1 MKIWKWLLLT
11 VTALASYAFA
21 LLNPFTAPAPGIDVF
36 TPTAYNESLTPTPA
50 LTAPSP
56 TETAVPSTP
65 TAAPTATPIPAEVY
79 RLQPG
84 SPVYLPF
91 FRQPELGCAWTGVA
105 GQIFDAQGEPVT
117 GIVVVVEG
125 ALGDTPVD
133 AVTVSGAAPAY
144 GPGGYEL
151 QLGQQPIAAAGTL
164 SLLLYDL
171 DGVPLIQPLS
181 FDTRAGCTQN
191 LVLINFQQ
199 Q

>member
-1 MKIWKWLLLT
+1 MEMAAAHRDRPGFIRLC
-11 VTALASYAFA
+11 
-21 LLNPFTAPAPGIDVF
+21 PA
-36 TPTAYNESLTPTPA
+36 ESLHRARSGDRGLYPNRLHPKPDAHPRGNT
-50 LTAPSP
+50 PSP
-56 TETAVPSTP
+56 TQTAVPSTP
-65 TAAPTATPIPAEVY
+65 TAAPTATPIPAEAY

-105 GQIFDAQGEPVT
+105 GQIFDTEGEPVS